1 MQQVIEEEQKKPL
14 QVSKEFITSYEAQ
27 ERKEEERLDHEVER
41 HIDVLKRLR
50 NKVRR
55 GGLGLGARSFEEG
68 IVGREESDQMEQANV
83 LKKRNQIDGLRTTG
97 DAGFLFLLLLVL
109 GFLLWG
115 PPPHSHTHSFG
126 SVFFLLLLLLLLL
139 LLMLMLLFILSR
151 FDSDWT
157 SEVASSTAF
166 KKYAESNLLSLPPS

>member
-55 GGLGLGARSFEEG
+55 GGLGLGARSFE
-68 IVGREESDQMEQANV
+68 A
-83 LKKRNQIDGLRTTG
+83 
-97 DAGFLFLLLLVL
+97 
-109 GFLLWG
+109 
-115 PPPHSHTHSFG
+115 
-126 SVFFLLLLLLLLL
+126 
-139 LLMLMLLFILSR
+139 
-151 FDSDWT
+151 
-157 SEVASSTAF
+157 
-166 KKYAESNLLSLPPS
+166 

>member
-68 IVGREESDQMEQANV
+68 IVCREESDQMEQANNV
-83 LKKRNQIDGLRTTG
+83 KKEIR
-97 DAGFLFLLLLVL
+97 
-109 GFLLWG
+109 
-115 PPPHSHTHSFG
+115 
-126 SVFFLLLLLLLLL
+126 
-139 LLMLMLLFILSR
+139 
-151 FDSDWT
+151 
-157 SEVASSTAF
+157 
-166 KKYAESNLLSLPPS
+166 